1 MTTVFIAGSI
11 SISRLHEK
19 VQERIGKIVSSDLD
33 VVVGDA
39 DGADTSI
46 QKCLHDYQA
55 EKVTVYCTGD
65 LPRNNVADWP
75 VHNVYSKAKVGSRA
89 YFIAKDLEMARES
102 DYGLMIWDSKS
113 TGTLSNIIE
122 LLREKKK
129 SVVFVNKSGDFVN
142 VSDKNGLDHLL
153 TFMSAHAR
161 AKAEEK
167 VNLSRMIAEISQE
180 QLSLDV
186 AGNERSSA
194 SEEVEQSRDGARG
207 SPTPDH
213 AAPERWVEALVEAR
227 RLAAGLTASLP
238 DKIEIAAIGVRSK
251 APFQLISVREA
262 LIWRTEELARNACD
276 ALEKEDFTVAALL
289 IRSIAE
295 SAAMT
300 WYLLE
305 ILENRKGY
313 TPAELNEKLMRM
325 FAGSKNGWA
334 DGPEAISVLTFVE
347 RLNRKL
353 PGFQAAYNSLSEYA
367 HPNWLGVSGLYSKI
381 DRENFTVHYSRGLR
395 TEPAGHQLANALVGG
410 LLTFED
416 GYNKIAD
423 AMPAFIDE
431 LEKL

>member
-11 SISRLHEK
+11 SINRLHKK

-46 QKCLHDYQA
+46 QKCLRDYQA

-65 LPRNNVADWP
+65 VPRNNVADWP
-75 VHNVYSKAKVGSRA
+75 IHNVYSKAKAGSRA
-89 YFIAKDLEMARES
+89 YFTAKDLEMARKS
-102 DYGLMIWDSKS
+102 DYGLMIWDCKS
-113 TGTLSNIIE
+113 TGTLSNVIE

-129 SVVFVNKSGDFVN
+129 SVVFVNKSNDFIK
-142 VSDKNGLDHLL
+142 VSDKAGLEDLL
-153 TFMSAHAR
+153 AFMSTNAR

-167 VNLSRMIAEISQE
+167 MNLSSVIAGISQE
-180 QLSLDV
+180 QLSLDI
-186 AGNERSSA
+186 AGNEPSSW
-194 SEEVEQSRDGARG
+194 SEKAQQSDNATG
-207 SPTPDH
+207 SLLMSDH
-213 AAPERWVEALVEAR
+213 AVPKPWTEDLTEAR
-227 RLAAGLTASLP
+227 RLAAGLSASLP
-238 DKIEIAAIGVRSK
+238 DKIEIAALGVRSK
-251 APFQLISVREA
+251 APFQLLTVREA
-262 LIWRTEELARNACD
+262 LIWRTEELARSACD

-305 ILENRKGY
+305 VLNNRKGY
-313 TPAELNEKLMRM
+313 TPAQLNDTLMRM

-334 DGPEAISVLTFVE
+334 DGPEAINILTFVQ
-347 RLNRKL
+347 RLDRKM
-353 PGFQAAYNSLSEYA
+353 PGFEDAYNTLSEAA
-367 HPNWLGVSGLYSKI
+367 HPNWRGVSGLYSKI
-381 DRENFTVHYSRGLR
+381 DRENFIVHYGRGFHTER
-395 TEPAGHQLANALVGG
+395 TGNQLVNALIGG

-423 AMPAFIDE
+423 AMPAFLAE
-431 LEKL
+431 LEKF